1 MTKKHPKGFKKDDDS
16 YLGFETIVQRGKKI
30 KTGRIHPEIG
40 ELRRKYLLKDLK
52 IFEQIQGH
60 DFCRGYYKGELDV
73 YPENAFTHLPEGKES
88 CIGMHCYA
96 VDQETRAAF
105 PIDAEILE
113 KRTKGERNEDDWPFI
128 VFIDEKDEIEQI
140 LVNRKQLNQQNQ

>member
-73 YPENAFTHLPEGKES
+73 YPEKAFAHLPEGKKS

-96 VDQETRAAF
+96 VGQETRAVF
-105 PIDAEILE
+105 PIDAKQLE
-113 KRTKGERNEDDWPFI
+113 EKTKGEKNEHNWPCLI
-128 VFIDEKDEIEQI
+128 LTDEEDEIEQI
-140 LVNRKQLNQQNQ
+140 IINRVQLNQ